1 MAKLLIIL
9 LFISLTCQG
18 KTWQVSDDVLLQRAL
33 SMGQAGDEII
43 LQPGRYSA
51 PLIIN
56 KPLSVQGKNALLDA
70 HGHGHAIV
78 INAPGVSVRNLSVQN
93 WGADIGKLDAG
104 IFIAKQ
110 ADAVQLINLS
120 LQGPGFGIWADGSQN
135 THIENCK
142 IQGDENIRSSDRG
155 NGIHLFNVSGAKII
169 NNEVWHTRDGI
180 YIDTSNRNELI
191 NNHLHDLRYGIHY
204 MYSQHNLVRGNLTEY
219 TRTGYALM
227 QSHHLTVENNI
238 SRHDESYGILMNFIT
253 YSTVKNNQ
261 VIAVSQ
267 SSKIIHDENS
277 EQMSGA
283 EGKALFVYNS
293 PFNEISYNTL
303 ADSEMAIHI
312 TAGSDDNKIHHNNF
326 TNNINQVKYVSNR
339 PQEWSQA
346 DGGNYWSDYMGFDLD
361 QDGLGDAPYEPN
373 DEIDKL
379 LWKYPQAKVLFNS
392 PGVFLLRFV
401 ERQFPVFK
409 RPGIADSRPLIKPAA
424 GLQPAHAGIA
434 HD

>member
-18 KTWQVSDDVLLQRAL
+18 KTWQVSDNLLLQQAL
-33 SMGQAGDEII
+33 QQSSAGDEIV
-43 LQPGRYSA
+43 LQAGNYAA

-56 KPLSVQGKNALLDA
+56 KSLYIHGKNAVVDA
-70 HGHGHAIV
+70 NGRGHGIV
-78 INAPGVSVRNLSVQN
+78 INAADASLRDLQVRH
-93 WGADIGKLDAG
+93 WGSEIGNLDAG

-110 ADAVQLINLS
+110 AAGVQLNNLF
-120 LQGPGFGIWADGSQN
+120 LQGPGFGIWVDGSQN

-142 IQGDENIRSSDRG
+142 IEGDERLRSSDRG

-180 YIDTSNRNELI
+180 YIDTSNHNELI
-191 NNHLHDLRYGIHY
+191 NNHLHHLRYGIHY
-204 MYSQHNLVRGNLTEY
+204 MYSQHNVVRGNLTEY

-238 SRHDESYGILMNFIT
+238 SRHDESYGILMNFII
-253 YSTVKNNQ
+253 YSTLKNNQ

-267 SSKIIHDENS
+267 SSKIIHGENS
-277 EQMSGA
+277 EQMAGA
-283 EGKALFVYNS
+283 EGKAMFVYNS

-326 TNNINQVKYVSNR
+326 INNINQVKYVSNR
-339 PQEWSQA
+339 AQEWSQA

-401 ERQFPVFK
+401 ERQFPVFN

-424 GLQPAHAGIA
+424 GLQPVHAGIA

>member
-1 MAKLLIIL
+1 MAKLLITL

-18 KTWQVSDDVLLQRAL
+18 KTWQVSDDVLLQHVL
-33 SMGQAGDEII
+33 LMSQAGDEIM
-43 LQPGRYSA
+43 LLPGHYTA
-51 PLIIN
+51 PLVIN
-56 KPLSVQGKNALLDA
+56 KSLSIQGKDALLDA
-70 HGHGHAIV
+70 HGKGHGIV
-78 INAPGVSVRNLSVQN
+78 INAPDVSIRNLSVRN

-104 IFIAKQ
+104 VFIAKQ
-110 ADAVQLINLS
+110 ATAAQLINVN
-120 LQGPGFGIWADGSQN
+120 LQGPGFGIWADGSQK

-155 NGIHLFNVSGAKII
+155 NGIHLFNVSGAKVI

-180 YIDTSNRNELI
+180 YIDTSNHNELI
-191 NNHLHDLRYGIHY
+191 NNHLHHLRYGVHY
-204 MYSQHNLVRGNLTEY
+204 MYSQYNIVRGNLTEY

-227 QSHHLTVENNI
+227 QSHHLTVTDNI

-253 YSTVKNNQ
+253 YSTIKNNR

-277 EQMSGA
+277 EAMAGA
-283 EGKALFVYNS
+283 EGKAMFVYNS

-339 PQEWSQA
+339 AQEWSVA

-361 QDGLGDAPYEPN
+361 QDGFGDAPYEPN
-373 DEIDKL
+373 DEVDKL

-401 ERQFPVFK
+401 ERQFPVFI
-409 RPGIADSRPLIKPAA
+409 RPGITDSNPLIKPAA
-424 GLQPAHAGIA
+424 PLQASQAGVMP
-434 HD
+434 

>member
-1 MAKLLIIL
+1 MAKWLIML
-9 LFISLTCQG
+9 LFISLTCQA
-18 KTWQVSDDVLLQRAL
+18 KTWQVSDDIALQQAL
-33 SMGQAGDEII
+33 QKSAAGDEIM
-43 LQPGRYSA
+43 LQRGIYTA
-51 PLIIN
+51 PLQIN
-56 KPLSVQGKNALLDA
+56 KPLSLTGKNASIDA
-70 HGHGHAIV
+70 HGQGHGIV
-78 INAPGVSVRNLSVQN
+78 INAAHVSLRDLTVLN
-93 WGADIGKLDAG
+93 WGSDIGKLDAG

-110 ADAVQLINLS
+110 ADGASVLNMTLR
-120 LQGPGFGIWADGSQN
+120 GPGFGIWADGSQN
-135 THIENCK
+135 TRIENCK
-142 IQGDENIRSSDRG
+142 IEGNETIRSSDRG
-155 NGIHLFNVSGAKII
+155 NGIHLFNVSGAHIS

-180 YIDTSNRNELI
+180 YIDTSNHNELI
-191 NNHLHDLRYGIHY
+191 NNHLHHLRYGIHY
-204 MYSQHNLVRGNLTEY
+204 MYSQYNLVRGNLTEY

-253 YSTVKNNQ
+253 YSTLKNNQ

-277 EQMSGA
+277 EPMAGS
-283 EGKALFVYNS
+283 EGKAMFVYNS

-303 ADSEMAIHI
+303 SDSEMAIHI

-326 TNNINQVKYVSNR
+326 INNINQVKYVSNR
-339 PQEWSQA
+339 AQEWSETS
-346 DGGNYWSDYMGFDLD
+346 GGNYWSDYMGFDLD

-401 ERQFPVFK
+401 EKHFPVFK

-424 GLQPAHAGIA
+424 LLESSQAGVK